1 MKNNTKLLLIG
12 SILIFT
18 LLPNSVFAQ
27 QISMIKNQDSY
38 LIFQTDTDTDNDGIP
53 DSSDSCPNDPETV
66 NGFEDLDGCPDLIS
80 IDESNS
86 KSKDDNSI
94 LQWTAII
101 AAGITAAGAIGAAK
115 FKKHS

>member
-1 MKNNTKLLLIG
+1 N
-12 SILIFT
+12 
-18 LLPNSVFAQ
+18 
-27 QISMIKNQDSY
+27 
-38 LIFQTDTDTDNDGIP
+38 DTDGDGI
-53 DSSDSCPNDPETV
+53 SDSIDQCPTQPETV
-66 NGFEDLDGCPDLIS
+66 NGFEDLDGCPDLVS

>member
-1 MKNNTKLLLIG
+1 YNIYNSTH
-12 SILIFT
+12 
-18 LLPNSVFAQ
+18 LPDSVFCYEVLSCLPD
-27 QISMIKNQDSY
+27 ILPTK
-38 LIFQTDTDTDNDGIP
+38 DTDGDGI
-53 DSSDSCPNDPETV
+53 SDSIDQCPTQPETV
-66 NGFEDLDGCPDLIS
+66 NGFEDLDGCPDLVS